1 MTLSQ
6 RTPNKLLLIRLRY
19 PQAIERPTQL
29 VPYVRQ
35 AITALFFCSELR
47 QFLSIEFY
55 LAEHAMKSYLL
66 CLTLA
71 LTLVLTGCASYA
83 PTSDLVGASRDV
95 LTTRMGQPERE
106 VSKQGYRELHFP
118 RGPAGSHT
126 YFVRIDENNRVLGW
140 DQVLTESQFSRI
152 TPGMTEQQ
160 VIDTIGITKIVHGL
174 SRSRGYVWHYRFET
188 TQCKSFVVEFTP
200 ENLVRDAGYRI
211 RSGRRCKQV
220 GM

>member
-1 MTLSQ
+1 MQ
-6 RTPNKLLLIRLRY
+6 P
-19 PQAIERPTQL
+19 AI
-29 VPYVRQ
+29 
-35 AITALFFCSELR
+35 AALFFCSDLR
-47 QFLSIEFY
+47 QFLSTQIY
-55 LAEHAMKSYLL
+55 LSEHVMNSYLL
-66 CLTLA
+66 YLTLT
-71 LTLVLTGCASYA
+71 LTLVLTGCANYA
-83 PTSDLVGASRDV
+83 PSSDLVGASRDV

-106 VSKQGYRELHFP
+106 VSKQGYKELHFP

-126 YFVRIDENNRVLGW
+126 YFVRIDENDRVLGW

-174 SRSRGYVWHYRFET
+174 ALSRGYVWHYRFET
-188 TQCKSFVVEFTP
+188 TQCKSFVIEFTP